1 MNTHLLTLRNL
12 IAAGLLLALMG
23 GGTVAWRQLHG
34 PNGHEHGHD
43 AASDLVL
50 NGDKRWDT
58 DAPLRNGMQ
67 RLRDA
72 VALTSDASPPRSVT
86 TEAAKTLST
95 AIGDQVA
102 YITTNCKLAPKADS
116 ALHVLLVE
124 LLDGAKAMSADPNA
138 LDGLPRILK
147 ALGQYPQ
154 YFDHQGWQPLPASR
168 G

>member
-1 MNTHLLTLRNL
+1 MAGRK
-12 IAAGLLLALMG
+12 IIVAGLLLSLAAG
-23 GGTVAWRQLHG
+23 GVVAWRHLHG
-34 PNGHEHGHD
+34 PNGHEHGHY

-58 DAPLRNGMQ
+58 DAPLRTGMQ

-72 VALTSDASPPRSVT
+72 VALTSDASLPRSVT

-95 AIGDQVA
+95 AIDEQVA
-102 YITTNCKLAPKADS
+102 YITTNCKLEPKADA

-124 LLDGAKAMSADPNA
+124 MLDGAKAMSADPNA

-154 YFDHQGWQPLPASR
+154 YFDHQGWQPLPDSQ